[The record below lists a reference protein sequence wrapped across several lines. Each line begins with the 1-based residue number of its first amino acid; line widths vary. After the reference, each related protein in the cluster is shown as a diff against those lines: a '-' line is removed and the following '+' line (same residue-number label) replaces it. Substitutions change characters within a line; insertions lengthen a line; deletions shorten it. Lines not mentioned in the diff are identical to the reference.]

1 MAADRNAIRPMT
13 SRGLDNPW
21 ESAALDRQYEI
32 DQQRLLNPEY
42 AQPPSTASSP
52 VAQSSSALSLSAMG
66 NQALPLLHLA
76 DAVFGILVLVYA
88 IYLQHKSQGDSR
100 PDKHDNVEQVVSW
113 TASAVLVLRSL
124 CGLTATQCGLWMSG
138 TLSSLLGV
146 TEFVL
151 SMTTLAMTKRG
162 TLERYLVNHDP
173 LLYILHKYPQAIW
186 SVFLG
191 CAVLEW
197 IRWALIQHVVLA
209 ARLASDPNANLT
221 ALHGASP
228 GGALGSNNQSAF
240 YHQRR
245 PWWWNSKDHNANL
258 SESLLERGSG
268 GDPHH
273 WTSPGAQGYHI
284 SDGVAGGGSSIFR
297 WPWSS
302 PINARDDASVDYA
315 SLNEDWA
322 SRSQEDPLWWTKDDE
337 ERQQK
342 VSTKQT
348 STTMANSTTNS
359 GTSQNTDWA
368 ERAERGV

>member
-1 MAADRNAIRPMT
+1 M
-13 SRGLDNPW
+13 SSSGLDNPW
-21 ESAALDRQYEI
+21 ESAALDLQYELE
-32 DQQRLLNPEY
+32 QQRLLSPEQ
-42 AQPPSTASSP
+42 AQAPSPSSSP
-52 VAQSSSALSLSAMG
+52 LVQSSSTLSLSALG
-66 NQALPLLHLA
+66 NQVLLLLHLA

-88 IYLQHKSQGDSR
+88 IYLQHKSQGESR
-100 PDKHDNVEQVVSW
+100 PDKHDDVEQVVSW
-113 TASAVLVLRSL
+113 TISAVLVLRSL

-138 TLSSLLGV
+138 TLSLLLGV

-162 TLERYLVNHDP
+162 TLESYLVNHDP
-173 LLYILHKYPQAIW
+173 LLYILRKYPQAIW

-197 IRWALIQHVVLA
+197 TRWALIQHVVLA
-209 ARLASDPNANLT
+209 ARLAADPNANFSGP
-221 ALHGASP
+221 HGASP
-228 GGALGSNNQSAF
+228 GGGLGSNNQNSF

-245 PWWWNSKDHNANL
+245 PWWWNSKDHNTNL
-258 SESLLERGSG
+258 SESLLEGGSG

-302 PINARDDASVDYA
+302 PMNARDDASVDYA

-322 SRSQEDPLWWTKDDE
+322 SRSQDDPLWWTKDDE
-337 ERQQK
+337 ERKQQ
-342 VSTKQT
+342 VSAKQT
-348 STTMANSTTNS
+348 STTMAGATTTN

-368 ERAERGV
+368 ENAERGM